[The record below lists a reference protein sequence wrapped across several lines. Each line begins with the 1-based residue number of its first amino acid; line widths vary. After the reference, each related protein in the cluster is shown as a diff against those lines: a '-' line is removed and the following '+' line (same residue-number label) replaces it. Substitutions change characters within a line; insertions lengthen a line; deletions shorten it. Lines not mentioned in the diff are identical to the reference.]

1 VKTAISVPDDVF
13 LRATQAARDLGM
25 SRSEF
30 FSRAAASY
38 LDWIESRSL
47 RLEIEK
53 ALEAIGDSDDSAD
66 AAVRASKAYLQSL
79 DDEW

>member
-1 VKTAISVPDDVF
+1 MKTAISVPDDVYA
-13 LRATQAARDLGM
+13 RATQAAHDLGM

-38 LDWIESRSL
+38 LDLMESRSL

-66 AAVRASKAYLQSL
+66 AAVHASKSYLQSL